1 VVSTSRWINTTIF
14 FFSVELKQSD
24 APRMNKVY
32 RGLGFVVKEESANY
46 FHSQNLFET
55 FPDSSTSCSNT
66 ATKGHYRGV
75 L

>member
-1 VVSTSRWINTTIF
+1 
-14 FFSVELKQSD
+14 
-24 APRMNKVY
+24 MNKVY